1 MMKMV
6 KLLKYYDITKN
17 AHCNA
22 VTRASQT
29 DQQKR

>member
-1 MMKMV
+1 MKKML
-6 KLLKYYDITKN
+6 KLLKYYDITKK

-22 VTRASQT
+22 VMRASQT